1 MAKQNYIK
9 KQEFEKL
16 KKELEELKKQKKAGT
31 ADEEA
36 QKRITE
42 IEEMIEDAIVIND
55 NQEILTQAGLDKMIA
70 ELDYLKS
77 VRRAEVAEKLK
88 EARGHGD
95 LSENSEYDEAKDEKA
110 KLEEK
115 IEQLQDVIDHCVIV
129 EEIDTTR
136 VSIGSKVTVF
146 CVENGKTISYSIVGA
161 SEVNALE
168 NMISD
173 KSPIG
178 AGLLGHQLGDKVSVT
193 VPMGVLTFE
202 IKEISK

>member
-16 KKELEELKKQKKAGT
+16 KKELDELKKQKKAGT
-31 ADEEA
+31 ADAAA
-36 QKRITE
+36 QKRMAE
-42 IEEMIEDAIVIND
+42 IEELLADAVVIND
-55 NQEILTQAGLDKMIA
+55 NQEILTQAGLDKLVA

-95 LSENSEYDEAKDEKA
+95 LSENSEYDEAKAEKA
-110 KLEEK
+110 SLEEH
-115 IEQLQDVIDHCVIV
+115 IERLQDVIDHCVIV

-146 CVENGKTISYSIVGA
+146 CAETGKETTYSIVGA

-178 AGLLGHQLGDKVSVT
+178 AGLLGHQLGDKVSVV
-193 VPMGVLTFE
+193 VPMGTLTFE

>member
-9 KQEFEKL
+9 KQEFEKM
-16 KKELEELKKQKKAGT
+16 KKELDELKKQKKAGT

-36 QKRITE
+36 QKRMTE
-42 IEEMIEDAIVIND
+42 IEEMIADAIVIND

-146 CVENGKTISYSIVGA
+146 CAETGKTINYSIVGA

-193 VPMGVLTFE
+193 VPMGILTFE